1 MGPHSAVA
9 AVRLAVRRALADLPP
24 GSAVFVACSGGADS
38 LALAAGL
45 AFEARRAGWRAGGV
59 AVDHGLQAASPVVA
73 RGAAASLV
81 RLGLDPVEVVAV
93 RVEGGGGPEA
103 AARAARYAVLDAAA
117 SRQNAAAV
125 LLGHTLDDQAETVV
139 LGLGRGSGARSLAGM
154 SAQSGRYRRPLLALT
169 RATTRAACLAQELAP
184 WDDPHNAET
193 SYARVRVRQE
203 VLPVWEKALGPGV
216 TEALARTARLLRAD
230 ADALDIWSARAWESC
245 WDADGLVAAR
255 LADLPEAVRTRLLR
269 RLALDAG
276 CPATDLNA
284 AHVAELD
291 RLVVDWHG
299 QRWVELPGGH
309 RGMRVRGHIAVASK
323 PLDSLPNT

>member
-1 MGPHSAVA
+1 MGPHPAVA
-9 AVRLAVRRALADLPP
+9 AVRLAVRRALADVPP
-24 GSAVFVACSGGADS
+24 GSGVLVACSGGADS

-45 AFEARRAGWRAGGV
+45 AFEARHASWRAGGV
-59 AVDHGLQAASPVVA
+59 VVDHGLQAASPVVS
-73 RGAAASLV
+73 RRAAADLV
-81 RLGLDPVEVVAV
+81 RLSLDPVEVVAV

-103 AARAARYAVLDAAA
+103 AARAARYAALDAAA
-117 SRQNAAAV
+117 DRHRATAV

-154 SAQSGRYRRPLLALT
+154 SAQSGRYRRPLLELT
-169 RATTRAACLAQELAP
+169 RATTRAACLALGLAP
-184 WDDPHNAET
+184 WDDPHNAEPGF
-193 SYARVRVRQE
+193 ARVRVRQE

-230 ADALDIWSARAWESC
+230 ADALDMWAAQSWEAC
-245 WDADGLVAAR
+245 RDDEGLAVAR
-255 LADLPEAVRTRLLR
+255 LAELPEAVRTRLLR

-291 RLVVDWHG
+291 RLLVDWHG
-299 QRWVELPGGH
+299 QRWVGLPGGR
-309 RGMRVRGHIAVASK
+309 RGMRVRGHITVR
-323 PLDSLPNT
+323 